1 MVCIVSQCFLS
12 TPCLVKSQKG
22 ILVNKKAKK
31 IVLKTKKQVY
41 GDMLGNN
48 ASLFQ
53 GEGFEFAEL
62 REYVYGDD
70 VRKID
75 WKTTAKLGKPFVKV
89 YKEERELNVVVVT
102 MMSGSMYFG
111 TVKQK
116 SDIAAEAAATLGFS
130 AVKNSDLFSHMIF
143 ADDLYSLNKPSK
155 KLFSVHKAVEELTTF
170 NPLGKPADFKALTQM
185 LNDRLKKKA
194 LLFIISDFV
203 GDIDLKLLS
212 KKHDVYAVIVRDK
225 FEEDPSELGYLR
237 LIDMETKESFE
248 GNIDSSTL
256 KSYKK
261 ALLKNDEK
269 LYKQFKKQGVRFT
282 KIYTHEDAAVK
293 LAKGMR

>member
-1 MVCIVSQCFLS
+1 M
-12 TPCLVKSQKG
+12 
-22 ILVNKKAKK
+22 NKAVKK
-31 IVLKTKKQVY
+31 IILKTKKQVY

-75 WKTTAKLGKPFVKV
+75 WKTTAKLGKPFVKI
-89 YKEERELNVVVVT
+89 YKEERELNVVVVS
-102 MMSGSMYFG
+102 MLGGSVYFG

-116 SDIAAEAAATLGFS
+116 SDIIAEVVATLGFS
-130 AVKNSDLFSHMIF
+130 AVKNADLFSHMIF
-143 ADDLYSLNKPSK
+143 ADQLYEASKASK
-155 KLFSVHKAVEELTTF
+155 KLFSVHKAVKDVFEF
-170 NPLGKPADFKALTQM
+170 NPIGKEGDFSALVET
-185 LNDRLKKKA
+185 LHHRLKKKS
-194 LLFIISDFV
+194 LLFIVSDFV

-212 KKHDVYAVIVRDK
+212 KKHDVFAVMVRDK

-237 LIDMETKESFE
+237 LIDMESKQSFE
-248 GNIDSSTL
+248 GDVNSATL
-256 KSYKK
+256 KNYKK
-261 ALLKNDEK
+261 ALHDNDEK

-282 KIYTHEDAAVK
+282 KIYTHEEPALK
-293 LAKGMR
+293 LMKRMR